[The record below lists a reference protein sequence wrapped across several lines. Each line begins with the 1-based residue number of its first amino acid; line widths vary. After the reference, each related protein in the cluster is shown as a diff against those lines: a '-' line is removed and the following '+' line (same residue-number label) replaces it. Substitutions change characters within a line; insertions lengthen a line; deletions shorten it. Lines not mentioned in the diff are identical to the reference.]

1 MTRHF
6 KRVPAIDKSFA
17 ILKLLSESPPPLGIS
32 EISNRLSLSKSTV
45 YNLMYTL
52 EDLEIVEQTLEG
64 KFRFGLQL
72 YLLGNRS
79 GRRSALIQTAHPY
92 LEEINRATKLSAF
105 LGIRSGRHAVIVDKV
120 DSAFDIKVSTD
131 IGMRL
136 PLLAGAGGKA
146 LLSMLP
152 DEEIDQ
158 LLDDAN
164 LKKFTPRTSTDK
176 ARFKQSVI
184 RVREECFAFDDQEY
198 IDGIV
203 AMAVPIKTRQPKLQ
217 AAIWAVRL
225 KQQARKGRL
234 SSARKLMVDTADKLS
249 TRFMLTDLFN

>member
-6 KRVPAIDKSFA
+6 KRVPAIDKGFA
-17 ILKLLSESPPPLGIS
+17 ILKLLSESTPPLGIS

-45 YNLMYTL
+45 YHLMYTL
-52 EDLEIVEQTLEG
+52 EDLEIVEQTSEG
-64 KFRFGLQL
+64 KFQFGLQL
-72 YLLGNRS
+72 YLLGNLS

-92 LEEINRATKLSAF
+92 LEKINRATKLSAF
-105 LGIRSGRHAVIVDKV
+105 LGIRSGMHAVIVDKV
-120 DSAFDIKVSTD
+120 DSAFDIKVSSE

-152 DEEIDQ
+152 DEEIDRF
-158 LLDDAN
+158 LNDAN

-176 ARFKQSVI
+176 ARFKQAVI

-203 AMAVPIKTRQPKLQ
+203 ALAVPIKARQPELQ
-217 AAIWAVRL
+217 AAIWAVGL
-225 KQQARKGRL
+225 KQQAGKDRL

-249 TRFMLTDLFN
+249 ARFMLTDLFN